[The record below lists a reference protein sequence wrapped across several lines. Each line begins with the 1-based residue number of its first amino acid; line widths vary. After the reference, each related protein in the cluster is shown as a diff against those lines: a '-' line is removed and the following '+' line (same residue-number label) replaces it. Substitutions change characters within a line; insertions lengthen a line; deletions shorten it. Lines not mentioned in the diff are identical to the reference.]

1 MGDHQMW
8 EKKLSITTA
17 QIRGARGILNWSQQ
31 DLAQRTGISATS
43 IGSIE
48 NGQTTPRHN
57 TLETIRK
64 SFETSGIE
72 FIGMDGVRLRT
83 GGIRVYKGK
92 EGFIEFYDD
101 VYEVVKSI
109 KNDVV
114 DVLASNVDER
124 LFVKTLGEYAP
135 VHVSRIKALGNVHYR
150 ILVKDGDNYAPGSD
164 YAEYRWIPKELFA
177 SVPFYVYGE
186 KLSIITFDGEPAII
200 VLHYPAIANAYRVQF
215 EDMWQ
220 RGTTV
225 EGDKVIRSLETE

>member
-1 MGDHQMW
+1 M
-8 EKKLSITTA
+8 SITTA

-48 NGQTTPRHN
+48 NGQTTPRQN

-64 SFETSGIE
+64 TFEIAGIE
-72 FIGMDGVRLRT
+72 FIGLDGVRLRS
-83 GGIRVYKGK
+83 GDVRVFKGK

-101 VYEVVKSI
+101 VYEVVKSY
-109 KNDVV
+109 KG

-124 LFVKTLGEYAP
+124 LFVKTLGDYAK
-135 VHVSRIKALGNVHYR
+135 VHVNRIKELGHVHYR
-150 ILVKDGDNYAPGSD
+150 ILVKEGDNYAPGSD

-186 KLSIITFDGEPAII
+186 KLSIMTFDGEPAII

-215 EDMWQ
+215 EDMWV
-220 RGTTV
+220 RGKKL
-225 EGDKVIRSLETE
+225 EGEEIIRSLKEESR